1 MLTDIPTLIAKEKTH
16 ALNRKALLS
25 LLWDKGMQE
34 VFNGPRILC
43 CGEWQPMMTLPHTC
57 PRCKRTYFVEEH
69 PCG

>member
-1 MLTDIPTLIAKEKTH
+1 MLTDFTALITREKAR
-16 ALNRKALLS
+16 ALNRKAALS

-57 PRCKRTYFVEEH
+57 LRCKRTYFIGEH
-69 PCG
+69 HAN